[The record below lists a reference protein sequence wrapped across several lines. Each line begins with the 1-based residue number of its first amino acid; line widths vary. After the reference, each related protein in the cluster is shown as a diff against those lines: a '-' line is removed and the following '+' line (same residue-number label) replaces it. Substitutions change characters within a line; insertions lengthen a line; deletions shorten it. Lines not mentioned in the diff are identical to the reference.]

1 MRAIET
7 KQHYVYI
14 LECSDGSYYTGYTN
28 HLEKRVAAHQNGRGA
43 KYTRGR
49 GPVTLIYSECYST
62 KEEAM
67 SREYAIKLLS
77 KGQKKSLIEGETGNE
92 RTSELSGS

>member
-1 MRAIET
+1 
-7 KQHYVYI
+7 
-14 LECSDGSYYTGYTN
+14 
-28 HLEKRVAAHQNGRGA
+28 LEKRVVAHQSGKGA

-67 SREYAIKLLS
+67 GREYAIKRLS
-77 KGQKKSLIEGETGNE
+77 KRQKRSLVEGGTGNE
-92 RTSELSGS
+92 RTSELSGH